1 MRRSLFIF
9 LIAGL
14 LAFGVYRWL
23 QLNSAGPNGKH
34 AAEQY
39 TPAEGPRVDPK
50 DVQVLAAL
58 DAEYTRLTQAVVP
71 SVVSIT
77 SSRRILRNQTMNLYD
92 FMRRQR
98 RGPAM

>member
-9 LIAGL
+9 LIVGL
-14 LAFGVYRWL
+14 IAFGIYRWR
-23 QLNSAGPNGKH
+23 LNSLALNGKH
-34 AAEQY
+34 VAERY
-39 TPAEGPRVDPK
+39 TPADAPRIDPK

-77 SSRRILRNQTMNLYD
+77 TSRRVLRNQPADLYD
-92 FMRRQR
+92 FLFRQR
-98 RGPAM
+98 RP